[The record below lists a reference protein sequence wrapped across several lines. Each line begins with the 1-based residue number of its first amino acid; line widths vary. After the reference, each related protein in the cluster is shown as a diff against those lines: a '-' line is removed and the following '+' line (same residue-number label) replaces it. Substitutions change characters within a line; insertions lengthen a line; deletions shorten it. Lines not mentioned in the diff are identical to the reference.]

1 MTRRFAY
8 PATVIQDEDGFWLVT
23 FPDVPEAGTDD
34 REKSVALAASVD
46 ALTVA
51 LEGYIADRRAIPQ
64 PTAPAPEQAIV
75 SLPPLVAAKVALYEA
90 MRGRGISNVDMARRL
105 GVTETVVRRLLN
117 PRHASR
123 IDAVCAALAEV
134 GLTAEL
140 VTRDAA

>member
-64 PTAPAPEQAIV
+64 PTAPAPEQAII

-105 GVTETVVRRLLN
+105 GVTETVVRRLL
-117 PRHASR
+117 
-123 IDAVCAALAEV
+123 
-134 GLTAEL
+134 
-140 VTRDAA
+140 